1 MLKAARISALIL
13 LLACSARAGYM
24 QSGSPEPPP
33 PSKPASAVGEPTAA
47 TEEPTADGNIQSEAA
62 GVLTQVALDML
73 AALPSLF

>member
-33 PSKPASAVGEPTAA
+33 SQPASEPVEPTDDSQTTSANDDIQN
-47 TEEPTADGNIQSEAA
+47 EEPGA
-62 GVLTQVALDML
+62 LTQVALDVF
-73 AALPSLF
+73 AVLPSLL